1 VKFDGKVSDAS
12 GVEVARGSIVVR
24 NGRAA

>member
-12 GVEVARGSIVVR
+12 GAEIARGSIVVR
-24 NGRAA
+24 RGRAA